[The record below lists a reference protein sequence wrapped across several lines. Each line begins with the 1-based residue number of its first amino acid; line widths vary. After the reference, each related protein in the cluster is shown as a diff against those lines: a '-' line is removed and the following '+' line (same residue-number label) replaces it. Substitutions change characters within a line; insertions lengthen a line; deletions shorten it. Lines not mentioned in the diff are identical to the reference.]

1 MKEVLRLNPIS
12 PLIDTVFGDKY
23 KLVAES
29 ESPVGIL
36 VRSFKMHEYEPAK
49 SVLCVGRAGAGVNNI
64 PCDKYAEQG
73 IVVFNTPGANAN
85 AVKELVLLSLLLCG
99 RKIIPG
105 IAWTQSL
112 KGKGDEVGPAV
123 EKGKKDFVGGEIFGK
138 QIGIYGLG
146 AIGRLVAN
154 ACAALGMKVV
164 AYNRTV
170 RDEIKNDLDPRVKLV
185 GSFEELLPG
194 SDYISL
200 HVALKDNTRGCI
212 NAETIAKLNDGASI
226 VNAARG
232 ELVNIEDVKAA
243 LASGKLNRY
252 VVDFPSDDALGVD
265 GIIPIP
271 HLGASTPEAEDNCA
285 VMAGKELVDF
295 VENGNIV
302 NSVNYPD
309 VSLERSGAQRV
320 VVLLNTTECP
330 CDAIKAAFAK
340 AGVAIVNSKCNH
352 GKTNSAAIFDI
363 DKKADASLVDA
374 LQAVAGVVKARI
386 ID

>member
-29 ESPVGIL
+29 EAPVGIM
-36 VRSFKMHEYEPAK
+36 VRSFKMHDYEPAK

-64 PCDKYAEQG
+64 PCDKYGQEG
-73 IVVFNTPGANAN
+73 IVVFNAPGANAN
-85 AVKELVLLSLLLCG
+85 AVKELVILSLLLCG

-138 QIGIYGLG
+138 RIGIYGLG
-146 AIGRLVAN
+146 AIGKLVAN
-154 ACAALGMKVV
+154 ACAALGMEVV

-170 RDEIKNDLDPRVKLV
+170 REELKKELDPRIKLA
-185 GSFEELLPG
+185 GSFEEMLEG
-194 SDYISL
+194 CDYVSL
-200 HVALKDNTRGCI
+200 HVALKDNTRECI
-212 NAETIAKLNDGASI
+212 NASTIAKLNDGASI

-232 ELVNIEDVKAA
+232 ELVNVADVKAA

-252 VVDFPSDDALGVD
+252 VVDFPSDDVLGVD

-309 VSLERSGAQRV
+309 VSMEKSGAQRI
-320 VVLLNTTECP
+320 VVLMNVAECP
-330 CDAIKAAFAK
+330 CDAIKAAIAK
-340 AGVAIVNSKCNH
+340 AGVNVVNSVCKN
-352 GKTNSAAIFDI
+352 GKATSAALLDI
-363 DKKADASLVDA
+363 DKKADESLVSA
-374 LQAVAGVVKARI
+374 LEAIDGVARARLI
-386 ID
+386 

>member
-29 ESPVGIL
+29 EAPVGIL
-36 VRSFKMHEYEPAK
+36 VRSFKMHDYEPAK

-64 PCDKYAEQG
+64 PCDKYGQKG
-73 IVVFNTPGANAN
+73 IVVFNAPGANAN
-85 AVKELVLLSLLLCG
+85 AVKELVILSLLLCG

-138 QIGIYGLG
+138 RIGIYGLG
-146 AIGRLVAN
+146 AIGKLVAN
-154 ACAALGMKVV
+154 ACAALGMEVV

-170 RDEIKNDLDPRVKLV
+170 REELKKELDPRIKLA
-185 GSFEELLPG
+185 GSFEEMLEG
-194 SDYISL
+194 CDYVSL
-200 HVALKDNTRGCI
+200 HVALKDNTRECI
-212 NAETIAKLNDGASI
+212 NASTIAKLNDGASI

-232 ELVNIEDVKAA
+232 ELVNVADVKAA

-252 VVDFPSDDALGVD
+252 VVDFPSDDVLGVD

-309 VSLERSGAQRV
+309 VSMEKSGAQRV
-320 VVLLNTTECP
+320 VVLMNVAEPP
-330 CDAIKAAFAK
+330 CDAVKAAIAK
-340 AGVAIVNSKCNH
+340 AGVNVVNSVCKN
-352 GKTNSAAIFDI
+352 GKATSAALIDI
-363 DKKADASLVDA
+363 DKKADESLVSA
-374 LQAVAGVVKARI
+374 LEAIDGVARARLI
-386 ID
+386 

>member
-12 PLIDTVFGDKY
+12 PLIDKVFGDKY

-29 ESPVGIL
+29 EAPVGIL
-36 VRSFKMHEYEPAK
+36 VRSFKMHDYEPAK

-64 PCDKYAEQG
+64 PCDKYAEKG

-99 RKIIPG
+99 RKILPG
-105 IAWTQSL
+105 IEWAQSL
-112 KGKGDEVGPAV
+112 KGQGADVGPAV
-123 EKGKKDFVGGEIFGK
+123 EKGKGKFVGGEIFGK
-138 QIGIYGLG
+138 KIGVYGLG

-154 ACAALGMKVV
+154 ACVALGMEVV

-170 RDEIKNDLDPRVKLV
+170 REEIKAELDPRVKLV
-185 GSFEELLPG
+185 GSFDELIEG
-194 SDYISL
+194 CDYISL

-232 ELVNIEDVKAA
+232 ELVNIDDVKAA

-252 VVDFPSDDALGVD
+252 VVDFPSDEALGVD

-285 VMAGKELVDF
+285 VMAGKELVEF
-295 VENGNIV
+295 VESGNIV

-309 VSLERSGAQRV
+309 VSLAKGGAQRL
-320 VVLLNTTECP
+320 VVLLNTVECP
-330 CDAIKAAFAK
+330 CDAIKAAIAK
-340 AGVAIVNSKCNH
+340 AGVSVVDSICKQ
-352 GKTNSAAIFDI
+352 GKATSAALFNL
-363 DKKADASLVDA
+363 DKAADESLVADLEA
-374 LQAVAGVVKARI
+374 IAGVAKARLI
-386 ID
+386 

>member
-12 PLIDTVFGDKY
+12 PLIDKVFGDKY
-23 KLVAES
+23 SLVAES
-29 ESPVGIL
+29 EAPVGIL

-64 PCDKYAEQG
+64 PCDKYAEKG

-99 RKIIPG
+99 RKILPG
-105 IAWTQSL
+105 IEWAQSL
-112 KGKGDEVGPAV
+112 KGQGADVGPAV
-123 EKGKKDFVGGEIFGK
+123 EKGKGKFVGGEIFGK
-138 QIGIYGLG
+138 KIGVYGLG

-154 ACAALGMKVV
+154 ACVALGMDVV

-170 RDEIKNDLDPRVKLV
+170 REEIKAELDPRVKLV
-185 GSFEELLPG
+185 GSFEELIEG
-194 SDYISL
+194 CDYISL

-252 VVDFPSDDALGVD
+252 VVDFPSDEALGVD

-285 VMAGKELVDF
+285 VMAGKELVEF
-295 VENGNIV
+295 VEKGNIV

-309 VSLERSGAQRV
+309 VSLADGGAQRL
-320 VVLLNTTECP
+320 VVLLNTVECP
-330 CDAIKAAFAK
+330 CDAIKAAIAK
-340 AGVAIVNSKCNH
+340 AGVSVVDSICKQ
-352 GKTNSAAIFDI
+352 GKATSAALFNL
-363 DKKADASLVDA
+363 DKAADESLVADLEA
-374 LQAVAGVVKARI
+374 IAGVAKARLI
-386 ID
+386 

>member
-29 ESPVGIL
+29 EAPVGIL
-36 VRSFKMHEYEPAK
+36 VRSFKMHDYEPAK

-64 PCDKYAEQG
+64 PCDKYGQEG
-73 IVVFNTPGANAN
+73 IVVFNAPGANAN
-85 AVKELVLLSLLLCG
+85 AVKELVILSLLLCG

-138 QIGIYGLG
+138 RIGIYGLG
-146 AIGRLVAN
+146 AIGKLVAN
-154 ACAALGMKVV
+154 ACAALGMEVV

-170 RDEIKNDLDPRVKLV
+170 REELKKELDPRIKLA
-185 GSFEELLPG
+185 GSFEEMLEG
-194 SDYISL
+194 CDYVSL
-200 HVALKDNTRGCI
+200 HVALKDNTRECI
-212 NAETIAKLNDGASI
+212 NASTIAKLNDGASI

-232 ELVNIEDVKAA
+232 ELVNVADVKAA

-252 VVDFPSDDALGVD
+252 VVDFPSDDILGVD

-309 VSLERSGAQRV
+309 VSMEKSGAQRI
-320 VVLLNTTECP
+320 VVLMNVAECP
-330 CDAIKAAFAK
+330 CDAIKAAIAK
-340 AGVAIVNSKCNH
+340 AGVNVVNSVCKN
-352 GKTNSAAIFDI
+352 GKATSAALLDI
-363 DKKADASLVDA
+363 DKKADESLVSA
-374 LQAVAGVVKARI
+374 LEAIDGVARARLI
-386 ID
+386 

>member
-29 ESPVGIL
+29 EAPVGIL
-36 VRSFKMHEYEPAK
+36 VRSFKMHDYEPAK

-64 PCDKYAEQG
+64 PCDKYGQEG
-73 IVVFNTPGANAN
+73 IVVFNAPGANAN
-85 AVKELVLLSLLLCG
+85 AVKELVILSLLLCG

-138 QIGIYGLG
+138 RIGIYGLG
-146 AIGRLVAN
+146 AIGKLVAN
-154 ACAALGMKVV
+154 ACAALGMEVV

-170 RDEIKNDLDPRVKLV
+170 REELKKELDPRIKLA
-185 GSFEELLPG
+185 GSFEEMLEG
-194 SDYISL
+194 CDYVSL
-200 HVALKDNTRGCI
+200 HVALKDNTRECI
-212 NAETIAKLNDGASI
+212 NASTIAKLNDGASI

-232 ELVNIEDVKAA
+232 ELVNVADVKAA

-252 VVDFPSDDALGVD
+252 VVDFPSDDVLGVD

-309 VSLERSGAQRV
+309 VSMEKSGAQRI
-320 VVLLNTTECP
+320 VVLMNVAECP
-330 CDAIKAAFAK
+330 CDAIKAAIAK
-340 AGVAIVNSKCNH
+340 AGVKVVNSSCKS
-352 GKTNSAAIFDI
+352 GKATSAALIDI
-363 DKKADASLVDA
+363 DKKADESLVSA
-374 LQAVAGVVKARI
+374 LEAIDGVVKARLI
-386 ID
+386 

>member
-29 ESPVGIL
+29 EAPVGIL
-36 VRSFKMHEYEPAK
+36 VRSFKMHDYEPAK

-64 PCDKYAEQG
+64 PCDKYGQEG
-73 IVVFNTPGANAN
+73 IVVFNAPGANAN
-85 AVKELVLLSLLLCG
+85 AVKELVILSLLLCG

-138 QIGIYGLG
+138 RIGIYGLG
-146 AIGRLVAN
+146 AIGKLVAN
-154 ACAALGMKVV
+154 ACAALGMEVV

-170 RDEIKNDLDPRVKLV
+170 REELKKELDPRIKLA
-185 GSFEELLPG
+185 GSFEEMLEG
-194 SDYISL
+194 CDYVSL
-200 HVALKDNTRGCI
+200 HVALKDNTRECI
-212 NAETIAKLNDGASI
+212 NASTIAKLNDGASI

-232 ELVNIEDVKAA
+232 ELVNVADVKAA

-252 VVDFPSDDALGVD
+252 VVDFPSDDVLGVD

-309 VSLERSGAQRV
+309 VSMEKSGAQRV
-320 VVLLNTTECP
+320 VVLMNVAEPP
-330 CDAIKAAFAK
+330 CDAVKAAIAK
-340 AGVAIVNSKCNH
+340 AGVNVVNSVCKN
-352 GKTNSAAIFDI
+352 GKATSAALLDI
-363 DKKADASLVDA
+363 DKKADESLVSA
-374 LQAVAGVVKARI
+374 LEAIDGVARARLI
-386 ID
+386 

>member
-12 PLIDTVFGDKY
+12 PLIDKVFGDKY
-23 KLVAES
+23 SLVAES
-29 ESPVGIL
+29 EAPVGIL
-36 VRSFKMHEYEPAK
+36 VRSFKMHDYEPAK

-64 PCDKYAEQG
+64 PCDKYAEKG

-99 RKIIPG
+99 RKILPG
-105 IAWTQSL
+105 IEWAQSL
-112 KGKGDEVGPAV
+112 KGQGADVGPAV
-123 EKGKKDFVGGEIFGK
+123 EKGKSKFVGGEIFGK
-138 QIGIYGLG
+138 KIGVYGLG

-154 ACAALGMKVV
+154 ACVALGMDVV

-170 RDEIKNDLDPRVKLV
+170 REEIKAELDPRVKLV
-185 GSFEELLPG
+185 GSFEELIEG
-194 SDYISL
+194 CDYISL

-252 VVDFPSDDALGVD
+252 VVDFPSDEALGVD

-285 VMAGKELVDF
+285 VMAGKELVEF
-295 VENGNIV
+295 VESGNIV

-309 VSLERSGAQRV
+309 VSLAKGGAQRL
-320 VVLLNTTECP
+320 VVLLNTVECP
-330 CDAIKAAFAK
+330 CDAIKAAIAK
-340 AGVAIVNSKCNH
+340 AGVSVVDSICKQ
-352 GKTNSAAIFDI
+352 GKATSAALFNL
-363 DKKADASLVDA
+363 DKAADESLVADLEA
-374 LQAVAGVVKARI
+374 IAGVAKARLI
-386 ID
+386 

>member
-29 ESPVGIL
+29 EAPVGIL
-36 VRSFKMHEYEPAK
+36 VRSFKMHDYEPAK

-64 PCDKYAEQG
+64 PCDKYGQEG
-73 IVVFNTPGANAN
+73 IVVFNAPGANAN
-85 AVKELVLLSLLLCG
+85 AVKELVILSLLLCG

-138 QIGIYGLG
+138 RIGIYGLG
-146 AIGRLVAN
+146 AIGKLVAN
-154 ACAALGMKVV
+154 ACAALGMEVV

-170 RDEIKNDLDPRVKLV
+170 REELKKELDPRIKLA
-185 GSFEELLPG
+185 GSFEEMLEG
-194 SDYISL
+194 CDYVSL
-200 HVALKDNTRGCI
+200 HVALKDNTRECI
-212 NAETIAKLNDGASI
+212 NASTIAKLNDGASI

-232 ELVNIEDVKAA
+232 ELVNVADVKAA

-252 VVDFPSDDALGVD
+252 VVDFPSDDVLGVD

-309 VSLERSGAQRV
+309 VSMEKSGAQRV
-320 VVLLNTTECP
+320 VVLMNVAEP
-330 CDAIKAAFAK
+330 KCDEVKAAIAK
-340 AGVAIVNSKCNH
+340 AGVNVVNSVCKN
-352 GKTNSAAIFDI
+352 GKATSAALLDI
-363 DKKADASLVDA
+363 DKKADESLVSA
-374 LQAVAGVVKARI
+374 LEAIDGVARARLI
-386 ID
+386 

>member
-29 ESPVGIL
+29 EAPVGIL
-36 VRSFKMHEYEPAK
+36 VRSFKMHDYEPAK

-64 PCDKYAEQG
+64 PCDKYGQEG
-73 IVVFNTPGANAN
+73 IVVFNAPGANAN
-85 AVKELVLLSLLLCG
+85 AVKELVILSLLLCG

-138 QIGIYGLG
+138 RIGIYGLG
-146 AIGRLVAN
+146 AIGKLVAN
-154 ACAALGMKVV
+154 ACAALGMEVV

-170 RDEIKNDLDPRVKLV
+170 REELKKELDPRIKLA
-185 GSFEELLPG
+185 GSFEEMLEG
-194 SDYISL
+194 CDYVSL
-200 HVALKDNTRGCI
+200 HVALKDNTRECI
-212 NAETIAKLNDGASI
+212 NASTIAKLNDGASI

-232 ELVNIEDVKAA
+232 ELVNVADVKAA

-252 VVDFPSDDALGVD
+252 VVDFPSDDVLGVD

-309 VSLERSGAQRV
+309 VSMEKSGAQRI
-320 VVLLNTTECP
+320 VVLMNVAECP
-330 CDAIKAAFAK
+330 CDAIKAAIAK
-340 AGVAIVNSKCNH
+340 AGVNVVNSVCKN
-352 GKTNSAAIFDI
+352 GKATSAALLDI
-363 DKKADASLVDA
+363 DKKADESLVSA
-374 LQAVAGVVKARI
+374 LEAIDGVVKARLI
-386 ID
+386 

>member
-12 PLIDTVFGDKY
+12 PLIDKVFGDKY
-23 KLVAES
+23 SLVAES
-29 ESPVGIL
+29 EAPVGIL
-36 VRSFKMHEYEPAK
+36 VRSFKMHDYEPAK

-64 PCDKYAEQG
+64 PCDKYAEKG

-99 RKIIPG
+99 RKILPG
-105 IAWTQSL
+105 IEWAQSL
-112 KGKGDEVGPAV
+112 KGQGADVGPAV
-123 EKGKKDFVGGEIFGK
+123 EKGKGKFVGGEIFGK
-138 QIGIYGLG
+138 KIGVYGLG

-154 ACAALGMKVV
+154 ACVALGMDVV

-170 RDEIKNDLDPRVKLV
+170 REEIKAELDPRVKLV
-185 GSFEELLPG
+185 GSFEELLEG
-194 SDYISL
+194 CDYISL

-252 VVDFPSDDALGVD
+252 VVDFPSDEALGCD

-285 VMAGKELVDF
+285 IMAGKELVEF
-295 VENGNIV
+295 VEKGNIV

-309 VSLERSGAQRV
+309 VSLADGGAQRL
-320 VVLLNTTECP
+320 VVLLNTIECP
-330 CDAIKAAFAK
+330 CDAIKAAIAK
-340 AGVAIVNSKCNH
+340 AGVSVVDSICKQ
-352 GKTNSAAIFDI
+352 GKATSAALFNL
-363 DKKADASLVDA
+363 DKAADESLVADLEA
-374 LQAVAGVVKARI
+374 IAGVAKARLI
-386 ID
+386 

>member
-29 ESPVGIL
+29 EAPVGIL
-36 VRSFKMHEYEPAK
+36 VRSFKMHDYEPAK

-64 PCDKYAEQG
+64 PCDKYGQEG
-73 IVVFNTPGANAN
+73 IVVFNAPGANAN
-85 AVKELVLLSLLLCG
+85 AVKELVILSLLLCG

-138 QIGIYGLG
+138 RIGIYGLG
-146 AIGRLVAN
+146 AIGKLVAN
-154 ACAALGMKVV
+154 ACAALGMEVV

-170 RDEIKNDLDPRVKLV
+170 REELKKELDPRIKLA
-185 GSFEELLPG
+185 GSFEEMLEG
-194 SDYISL
+194 CDYVSL
-200 HVALKDNTRGCI
+200 HVALKDNTRECI
-212 NAETIAKLNDGASI
+212 NASTIAKLNDGASI

-232 ELVNIEDVKAA
+232 ELVNVADVKAA

-252 VVDFPSDDALGVD
+252 VVDFPSDDVLGVD

-309 VSLERSGAQRV
+309 VSMEKSGAQRV
-320 VVLLNTTECP
+320 VVLMNVAGPP
-330 CDAIKAAFAK
+330 CDAVKAAIAK
-340 AGVAIVNSKCNH
+340 AGVNVVNSVCKN
-352 GKTNSAAIFDI
+352 GKATSAALLDI
-363 DKKADASLVDA
+363 DKKADESLVSA
-374 LQAVAGVVKARI
+374 LEAIDGVVKARLI
-386 ID
+386 

>member
-29 ESPVGIL
+29 EAPVGIL
-36 VRSFKMHEYEPAK
+36 VRSFKMHDYEPAK

-64 PCDKYAEQG
+64 PCDKYGQEG
-73 IVVFNTPGANAN
+73 IVVFNAPGANAN
-85 AVKELVLLSLLLCG
+85 AVKELVILSLLLCG

-123 EKGKKDFVGGEIFGK
+123 EKGKKDFVGGEIYGK
-138 QIGIYGLG
+138 KIGIYGLG
-146 AIGRLVAN
+146 AIGKLVAN
-154 ACAALGMKVV
+154 ACAALGMNVV

-170 RDEIKNDLDPRVKLV
+170 REELKKELDPRIKLA
-185 GSFEELLPG
+185 GSFEEMLEG
-194 SDYISL
+194 CDYVSL
-200 HVALKDNTRGCI
+200 HVALKDNTRECI
-212 NAETIAKLNDGASI
+212 NASTIAKLNDGASI

-232 ELVNIEDVKAA
+232 ELVNVADVKAA

-252 VVDFPSDDALGVD
+252 VVDFPSDDVLGVD

-309 VSLERSGAQRV
+309 VSMEKSGAQRV
-320 VVLLNTTECP
+320 VVLMNVAEPP
-330 CDAIKAAFAK
+330 CDAVKAAIAK
-340 AGVAIVNSKCNH
+340 AGVNVVNSVCKN
-352 GKTNSAAIFDI
+352 GKATSAALLDI
-363 DKKADASLVDA
+363 DKKADESLVSA
-374 LQAVAGVVKARI
+374 LEAIDGVVKARLI
-386 ID
+386 

>member
-29 ESPVGIL
+29 EAPVGIL
-36 VRSFKMHEYEPAK
+36 VRSFKMHDYEPAK

-64 PCDKYAEQG
+64 PCDKYGQEG
-73 IVVFNTPGANAN
+73 IVVFNAPGANAN
-85 AVKELVLLSLLLCG
+85 AVKELVILSLLLCG

-138 QIGIYGLG
+138 RIGIYGLG
-146 AIGRLVAN
+146 AIGKLVAN
-154 ACAALGMKVV
+154 ACAALGMEVV

-170 RDEIKNDLDPRVKLV
+170 REELKKELDPRIKLA
-185 GSFEELLPG
+185 GSFEEMLEG
-194 SDYISL
+194 CDYVSL
-200 HVALKDNTRGCI
+200 HVALKDNTRECI
-212 NAETIAKLNDGASI
+212 NASTIAKLNDGASI

-232 ELVNIEDVKAA
+232 ELVNVADVKAA

-252 VVDFPSDDALGVD
+252 VVDFPRDDVLGVD

-309 VSLERSGAQRV
+309 VSMEKSGAQRV
-320 VVLLNTTECP
+320 VVLMNVAEPP
-330 CDAIKAAFAK
+330 CDAVKAAIAK
-340 AGVAIVNSKCNH
+340 AGVNVVNSVCKN
-352 GKTNSAAIFDI
+352 GKATSAALLDI
-363 DKKADASLVDA
+363 DKKADESLVSA
-374 LQAVAGVVKARI
+374 LEAIDGVARARLI
-386 ID
+386 

>member
-12 PLIDTVFGDKY
+12 PLVDTVFGDKY

-29 ESPVGIL
+29 EAPVGIM
-36 VRSFKMHEYEPAK
+36 VRSFKMHDYEPAK

-64 PCDKYAEQG
+64 PCDKYGQEG
-73 IVVFNTPGANAN
+73 IVVFNAPGANAN
-85 AVKELVLLSLLLCG
+85 AVKELVILSLLLCG

-123 EKGKKDFVGGEIFGK
+123 EKGKKDFVGGEIYGK
-138 QIGIYGLG
+138 KIGIYGLG
-146 AIGRLVAN
+146 AIGKLVAN
-154 ACAALGMKVV
+154 ACAALGMNVV

-170 RDEIKNDLDPRVKLV
+170 REELKKELDPRIKLA
-185 GSFEELLPG
+185 GSFEEMLEG
-194 SDYISL
+194 CDYVSL
-200 HVALKDNTRGCI
+200 HVALKDNTRECI
-212 NAETIAKLNDGASI
+212 NASTIAKLNDGASI

-232 ELVNIEDVKAA
+232 ELVNVADVKAA

-252 VVDFPSDDALGVD
+252 VVDFPSDDVLGVD

-309 VSLERSGAQRV
+309 VSMEKSGAQRI
-320 VVLLNTTECP
+320 VVLMNVAECP
-330 CDAIKAAFAK
+330 CDAIKAAIAK
-340 AGVAIVNSKCNH
+340 AGVNVVNSVCKN
-352 GKTNSAAIFDI
+352 GKATSAALLDI
-363 DKKADASLVDA
+363 DKKADESLVSA
-374 LQAVAGVVKARI
+374 LEAIDGVARARLI
-386 ID
+386 

>member
-12 PLIDTVFGDKY
+12 PLVDTVFGDKY

-29 ESPVGIL
+29 EAPVGIM
-36 VRSFKMHEYEPAK
+36 VRSFKMHDYEPAK

-64 PCDKYAEQG
+64 PCDKYGQEG
-73 IVVFNTPGANAN
+73 IVVFNAPGANAN
-85 AVKELVLLSLLLCG
+85 AVKELVILSLLLCG

-138 QIGIYGLG
+138 RIGIYGLG
-146 AIGRLVAN
+146 AIGKLVAN
-154 ACAALGMKVV
+154 ACAALGMEVV

-170 RDEIKNDLDPRVKLV
+170 REELKKELDPRIKLA
-185 GSFEELLPG
+185 GSFEEMLEG
-194 SDYISL
+194 CDYVSL
-200 HVALKDNTRGCI
+200 HVALKDNTRECI
-212 NAETIAKLNDGASI
+212 NASTIAKLNDGASI

-232 ELVNIEDVKAA
+232 ELVNVADVKAA

-252 VVDFPSDDALGVD
+252 VVDFPSDDVLGVD

-309 VSLERSGAQRV
+309 VSMEKSGAQRI
-320 VVLLNTTECP
+320 VVLMNVAECP
-330 CDAIKAAFAK
+330 CDAIKAAVAK
-340 AGVAIVNSKCNH
+340 AGVNVVNSVCKN
-352 GKTNSAAIFDI
+352 GKATSAALLDI
-363 DKKADASLVDA
+363 DKKADESLVSA
-374 LQAVAGVVKARI
+374 LEAIDGVARARLI
-386 ID
+386 

>member
-29 ESPVGIL
+29 EAPVGIM
-36 VRSFKMHEYEPAK
+36 VRSFKMHDYEPAK

-64 PCDKYAEQG
+64 PCDKYADEG
-73 IVVFNTPGANAN
+73 IVVFNAPGANAN
-85 AVKELVLLSLLLCG
+85 AVKELVILSLLLCG

-123 EKGKKDFVGGEIFGK
+123 EKGKKEFVGGEIYGK
-138 QIGIYGLG
+138 KIGIYGLG
-146 AIGRLVAN
+146 AIGKLVAN
-154 ACAALGMKVV
+154 ACAALGMNVV

-170 RDEIKNDLDPRVKLV
+170 REELKKELDPRIKLA
-185 GSFEELLPG
+185 GSFEEMLEG
-194 SDYISL
+194 CDYVSL
-200 HVALKDNTRGCI
+200 HVALKDNTRECI
-212 NAETIAKLNDGASI
+212 NASTIAKLNDGASI

-232 ELVNIEDVKAA
+232 ELVNVADVKAA

-252 VVDFPSDDALGVD
+252 VVDFPSDDVLGVD

-309 VSLERSGAQRV
+309 VSMEKSGAQRV
-320 VVLLNTTECP
+320 VVLMNVAEPP
-330 CDAIKAAFAK
+330 CDAVKAAIAK
-340 AGVAIVNSKCNH
+340 AGVNVVNSVCKN
-352 GKTNSAAIFDI
+352 GKATSAALIDI
-363 DKKADASLVDA
+363 DKKVDESLVSA
-374 LQAVAGVVKARI
+374 LEAIDGVARARLI
-386 ID
+386 

>member
-12 PLIDTVFGDKY
+12 PLIDKVFGDKY

-29 ESPVGIL
+29 EAPVGIL

-64 PCDKYAEQG
+64 PCDKYGQQG

-105 IAWTQSL
+105 IEWAQSL
-112 KGKGDEVGPAV
+112 KGKGADVGPAV
-123 EKGKKDFVGGEIFGK
+123 EKGKGQFVGGEIFGK
-138 QIGIYGLG
+138 KIGVYGLG

-154 ACAALGMKVV
+154 ACVALGMDVV

-170 RDEIKNDLDPRVKLV
+170 REEIKAELDPRVKLV
-185 GSFEELLPG
+185 GSFEELIEG
-194 SDYISL
+194 CDYISL

-232 ELVNIEDVKAA
+232 ELVNIDDVKAA

-252 VVDFPSDDALGVD
+252 VVDFPSDEALGCD

-285 VMAGKELVDF
+285 IMAGKELVEF
-295 VENGNIV
+295 VEKGNIV

-309 VSLERSGAQRV
+309 VSLADGGAQRL

-330 CDAIKAAFAK
+330 CDAVKGAIAAAGVEVVDSICKQGKATSAALFNLDKAADESLVAALEAIDGVAK
-340 AGVAIVNSKCNH
+340 ARLI
-352 GKTNSAAIFDI
+352 
-363 DKKADASLVDA
+363 
-374 LQAVAGVVKARI
+374 
-386 ID
+386 

>member
-29 ESPVGIL
+29 EAPVGIL
-36 VRSFKMHEYEPAK
+36 VRSFKMHDYEPAK

-64 PCDKYAEQG
+64 PCDKYGQEG
-73 IVVFNTPGANAN
+73 IVVFNAPGANAN
-85 AVKELVLLSLLLCG
+85 AVKELVILSLLLCG

-138 QIGIYGLG
+138 RIGIYGLG
-146 AIGRLVAN
+146 AIGKLVAN
-154 ACAALGMKVV
+154 ACAALGMEVV

-170 RDEIKNDLDPRVKLV
+170 REELKKELDPRIKLA
-185 GSFEELLPG
+185 GSFEEMLEG
-194 SDYISL
+194 CDYVSL
-200 HVALKDNTRGCI
+200 HVALKDNTRECI
-212 NAETIAKLNDGASI
+212 NASTIAKLNDGASI

-232 ELVNIEDVKAA
+232 ELVNVADVKVA

-252 VVDFPSDDALGVD
+252 VVDFPSDDVLGVD

-309 VSLERSGAQRV
+309 VSMEKSGAQRV
-320 VVLLNTTECP
+320 VVLMNVAEPP
-330 CDAIKAAFAK
+330 CDAVKAAIAK
-340 AGVAIVNSKCNH
+340 AGVNVVNSVCKN
-352 GKTNSAAIFDI
+352 GKATSAALLDI
-363 DKKADASLVDA
+363 DKKADESLVSA
-374 LQAVAGVVKARI
+374 LEAIDGVARARLI
-386 ID
+386 

>member
-29 ESPVGIL
+29 EAPVGIL
-36 VRSFKMHEYEPAK
+36 VRSFKMHDYEPAK

-64 PCDKYAEQG
+64 PCDKYGQEG
-73 IVVFNTPGANAN
+73 IVVFNAPGANAN
-85 AVKELVLLSLLLCG
+85 AVKELVILSLLLCG

-138 QIGIYGLG
+138 RIGIYGLG
-146 AIGRLVAN
+146 AIGKLVAN
-154 ACAALGMKVV
+154 ACAALGMEVV

-170 RDEIKNDLDPRVKLV
+170 REELKKELDPRIKLA
-185 GSFEELLPG
+185 GSFEEMLEG
-194 SDYISL
+194 CDYVSL
-200 HVALKDNTRGCI
+200 HVALKDNTRECI
-212 NAETIAKLNDGASI
+212 NASTIAKLNDGASI

-232 ELVNIEDVKAA
+232 ELVNVADVKAA

-252 VVDFPSDDALGVD
+252 VVDFPSDDVLGVD

-309 VSLERSGAQRV
+309 VSMEKSGAQRV
-320 VVLLNTTECP
+320 VVLMNVAEPP
-330 CDAIKAAFAK
+330 CDAVKAAIAK
-340 AGVAIVNSKCNH
+340 AGVNVVNSVCKN
-352 GKTNSAAIFDI
+352 GKATSAALLDI
-363 DKKADASLVDA
+363 DTKADESLVSA
-374 LQAVAGVVKARI
+374 LEAIHGAVKARLI
-386 ID
+386 

>member
-12 PLIDTVFGDKY
+12 PLVDSVFGDKF

-29 ESPVGIL
+29 DAPVGIM
-36 VRSFKMHEYEPAK
+36 VRSFKMHDYEPAK

-64 PCDKYAEQG
+64 PCDKYGEQG
-73 IVVFNTPGANAN
+73 IVVFNAPGANAN
-85 AVKELVLLSLLLCG
+85 AVKELVLLSLLLSG
-99 RKIIPG
+99 RKIIEG
-105 IAWTQSL
+105 IQWTQSL

-138 QIGIYGLG
+138 KIGIYGLG

-154 ACAALGMKVV
+154 ACAALGMNVV

-170 RDEIKNDLDPRVKLV
+170 REEIAKELDPRVKIV
-185 GSFEELLPG
+185 NSFEEMVEG
-194 SDYISL
+194 CDFISL

-212 NAETIAKLNDGASI
+212 NADVIAKLNDGASI
-226 VNAARG
+226 INAARG
-232 ELVNIEDVKAA
+232 ELVNVEDVKAA

-252 VVDFPSDDALGVD
+252 VVDFPSDDVLGVD

-302 NSVNYPD
+302 NSVNYPS

-320 VVLLNTTECP
+320 VVLFNKVDCA
-330 CDAIKAAFAK
+330 CDAIKAAIEN
-340 AGVAIVNSKCNH
+340 AGVKVVNSVCAK
-352 GKTNSAAIFDI
+352 GKATAAALLDI
-363 DKKADASLVDA
+363 DKAADESLVAA
-374 LQAVAGVVKARI
+374 LEAIDGVAKARLC
-386 ID
+386 

>member
-12 PLIDTVFGDKY
+12 PLIDSVFGDKY

-36 VRSFKMHEYEPAK
+36 VRSFKMHEYQPAK

-105 IAWTQSL
+105 IAWAQSL
-112 KGKGDEVGPAV
+112 KDQEGVDVGPAV
-123 EKGKKDFVGGEIFGK
+123 EKGKGQFVGGEILGK
-138 QIGIYGLG
+138 KIGIYGLG

-154 ACAALGMKVV
+154 ACVALGMNVV

-170 RDEIKNDLDPRVKLV
+170 RDEIKKELDPKVKLV
-185 GSFEELLPG
+185 NSFEELIEG
-194 SDYISL
+194 CDYLSL
-200 HVALKDNTRGCI
+200 HVALKDNTRECV
-212 NAETIAKLNDGASI
+212 NAATIAKMNDGASI

-232 ELVNIEDVKAA
+232 ELVNVADVKAA

-252 VVDFPSDDALGVD
+252 VVDFPSADTLGVD

-309 VSLERSGAQRV
+309 VSLAKSGAQRV
-320 VVLLNTTECP
+320 VVLLNVAECP
-330 CDAIKAAFAK
+330 CDAVKAAFAK
-340 AGVAIVNSKCNH
+340 AGVKIVNSVCKN
-352 GKTNSAAIFDI
+352 GKATSAAIFDI
-363 DKKADASLVDA
+363 DKKADDKLVKE
-374 LQAVAGVVKARI
+374 LEAVGGVVKARLI
-386 ID
+386 

>member
-29 ESPVGIL
+29 EAPVGIL
-36 VRSFKMHEYEPAK
+36 VRSFKMHDYEPAK

-64 PCDKYAEQG
+64 PCDKYGQEG
-73 IVVFNTPGANAN
+73 IVVFNAPGANAN
-85 AVKELVLLSLLLCG
+85 AVKELVILSLLLCG

-138 QIGIYGLG
+138 RIGIYGLG
-146 AIGRLVAN
+146 AIGKLVAN
-154 ACAALGMKVV
+154 ACAALGMEVV

-170 RDEIKNDLDPRVKLV
+170 REELKKELDPRIKLA
-185 GSFEELLPG
+185 GSFEEMLEG
-194 SDYISL
+194 CDYVSL
-200 HVALKDNTRGCI
+200 HVALKDNTRECI
-212 NAETIAKLNDGASI
+212 NASTIAKLNDGASI

-232 ELVNIEDVKAA
+232 ELVNVADVKAA

-252 VVDFPSDDALGVD
+252 VVDFPSDDVLGVD

-309 VSLERSGAQRV
+309 VSMEKSGAQRV
-320 VVLLNTTECP
+320 VVLMNVAEPP
-330 CDAIKAAFAK
+330 CDAVKAAIAK
-340 AGVAIVNSKCNH
+340 AGVNVVNSVCKN
-352 GKTNSAAIFDI
+352 GKATSAALLDI
-363 DKKADASLVDA
+363 DKKADESLVSA
-374 LQAVAGVVKARI
+374 LEAIDGVVKARLI
-386 ID
+386 

>member
-12 PLIDTVFGDKY
+12 PLVDTVFGDKY

-29 ESPVGIL
+29 EAPVGIL
-36 VRSFKMHEYEPAK
+36 VRSFKMHDYEPAK

-64 PCDKYAEQG
+64 PCDKYGQEG
-73 IVVFNTPGANAN
+73 IVVFNAPGANAN
-85 AVKELVLLSLLLCG
+85 AVKELVILSLLLCG

-138 QIGIYGLG
+138 RIGIYGLG
-146 AIGRLVAN
+146 AIGKLVAN
-154 ACAALGMKVV
+154 ACAALGMEVV

-170 RDEIKNDLDPRVKLV
+170 REELKKELDPRIKLA
-185 GSFEELLPG
+185 GSFEEMLEG
-194 SDYISL
+194 CDYVSL
-200 HVALKDNTRGCI
+200 HVALKDNTRECI
-212 NAETIAKLNDGASI
+212 NASTIAKLNDGASI

-232 ELVNIEDVKAA
+232 ELVNVADVKAA

-252 VVDFPSDDALGVD
+252 VVDFPSDDVLGVD

-309 VSLERSGAQRV
+309 VSMEKSGAQRI
-320 VVLLNTTECP
+320 VVLMNVAECP
-330 CDAIKAAFAK
+330 CDAIKAAIAK
-340 AGVAIVNSKCNH
+340 AGVNVVNSVCKN
-352 GKTNSAAIFDI
+352 GKATSAALIDI
-363 DKKADASLVDA
+363 DKKADESLVSA
-374 LQAVAGVVKARI
+374 LEAIDGVARARLI
-386 ID
+386 

>member
-12 PLIDTVFGDKY
+12 PLIDKVFGDKY
-23 KLVAES
+23 SLVAES
-29 ESPVGIL
+29 EAPVGIL

-64 PCDKYAEQG
+64 PCDKYAEKG

-99 RKIIPG
+99 RKILPG
-105 IAWTQSL
+105 IEWAQSL
-112 KGKGDEVGPAV
+112 KGQGADVGPAV
-123 EKGKKDFVGGEIFGK
+123 EKGKSKFVGGEIFGK
-138 QIGIYGLG
+138 KIGVYGLG

-154 ACAALGMKVV
+154 ACVALGMDVV

-170 RDEIKNDLDPRVKLV
+170 REEIKAELDPRVKLV
-185 GSFEELLPG
+185 GSFEELIEG
-194 SDYISL
+194 CDYISL

-252 VVDFPSDDALGVD
+252 VVDFPSDEALGVD

-285 VMAGKELVDF
+285 VMAGKELVEF

-309 VSLERSGAQRV
+309 VSLAKGGAQRL
-320 VVLLNTTECP
+320 VVLLNTVECP
-330 CDAIKAAFAK
+330 CDAIKAAIAK
-340 AGVAIVNSKCNH
+340 AGVSVVDSICKQ
-352 GKTNSAAIFDI
+352 GKATSAALFNL
-363 DKKADASLVDA
+363 DKAADESLVADLEA
-374 LQAVAGVVKARI
+374 IAGVAKARLI
-386 ID
+386 

>member
-29 ESPVGIL
+29 EAPVGIL
-36 VRSFKMHEYEPAK
+36 VRSFKMHDYEPAK

-64 PCDKYAEQG
+64 PCDKYGQEG
-73 IVVFNTPGANAN
+73 IVVFNAPGANAN
-85 AVKELVLLSLLLCG
+85 AVKELVILSLLLCG

-138 QIGIYGLG
+138 RIGIYGLG
-146 AIGRLVAN
+146 AIGKLVAN
-154 ACAALGMKVV
+154 ACAALGMEVV

-170 RDEIKNDLDPRVKLV
+170 REELKKELDPRIKLV
-185 GSFEELLPG
+185 GSFEEMLEG
-194 SDYISL
+194 CDYVSL
-200 HVALKDNTRGCI
+200 HVALKDNTRECI
-212 NAETIAKLNDGASI
+212 NASTIAKLNDGASI

-232 ELVNIEDVKAA
+232 ELVNVADVKAA

-252 VVDFPSDDALGVD
+252 VVDFPSDDVLGVD

-309 VSLERSGAQRV
+309 VSMEKSGAQRI
-320 VVLLNTTECP
+320 VVLMNVAECP
-330 CDAIKAAFAK
+330 CDAIKAAIAK
-340 AGVAIVNSKCNH
+340 AGVNVVNSVCKN
-352 GKTNSAAIFDI
+352 GKATSAALLDI
-363 DKKADASLVDA
+363 DKKADESLVSA
-374 LQAVAGVVKARI
+374 LEAIDGVARARLI
-386 ID
+386 

>member
-29 ESPVGIL
+29 EAPVGIL
-36 VRSFKMHEYEPAK
+36 VRSFKMHDYEPAK

-64 PCDKYAEQG
+64 PCDKYGQEG
-73 IVVFNTPGANAN
+73 IVVFNAPGANAN
-85 AVKELVLLSLLLCG
+85 AVKELVILSLLLCG

-138 QIGIYGLG
+138 RIGIYGLG
-146 AIGRLVAN
+146 AIGKLVAN
-154 ACAALGMKVV
+154 ACAALGMEVV

-170 RDEIKNDLDPRVKLV
+170 REELKKELDPRIKLA
-185 GSFEELLPG
+185 GSFEEMLEG
-194 SDYISL
+194 CDYVSL
-200 HVALKDNTRGCI
+200 HVALKDNTRECI
-212 NAETIAKLNDGASI
+212 NASTIAKLNDGASI

-232 ELVNIEDVKAA
+232 ELVNVADVKAA

-252 VVDFPSDDALGVD
+252 VVDFPSDDVLGVD

-309 VSLERSGAQRV
+309 VSMEKSGAQRI
-320 VVLLNTTECP
+320 VVLMNVAECP
-330 CDAIKAAFAK
+330 CDAIKAAIAK
-340 AGVAIVNSKCNH
+340 AGVNVVNSVCKN
-352 GKTNSAAIFDI
+352 GKATSAALLDI
-363 DKKADASLVDA
+363 DKKADESLVSA
-374 LQAVAGVVKARI
+374 LEAIDGVARARLI
-386 ID
+386 

>member
-1 MKEVLRLNPIS
+1 MKEVLRFNPIS

-29 ESPVGIL
+29 EAPVGIL
-36 VRSFKMHEYEPAK
+36 VRSFKMHDYEPAK

-64 PCDKYAEQG
+64 PCDKYGQEG
-73 IVVFNTPGANAN
+73 IVVFNAPGANAN
-85 AVKELVLLSLLLCG
+85 AVKELVILSLLLCG

-138 QIGIYGLG
+138 RIGIYGLG
-146 AIGRLVAN
+146 AIGKLVAN
-154 ACAALGMKVV
+154 ACAALGMEVV

-170 RDEIKNDLDPRVKLV
+170 REELKKELDPRIKLA
-185 GSFEELLPG
+185 GSFEEMLEG
-194 SDYISL
+194 CDYVSL
-200 HVALKDNTRGCI
+200 HVALKDNTRECI
-212 NAETIAKLNDGASI
+212 NASTIAKLNDGASI

-232 ELVNIEDVKAA
+232 ELVNVADVKAA

-252 VVDFPSDDALGVD
+252 VVDFPSDDVLGVD

-309 VSLERSGAQRV
+309 VSMEKSGAQRI
-320 VVLLNTTECP
+320 VVLMNVAECP
-330 CDAIKAAFAK
+330 CDAIKAAIAK
-340 AGVAIVNSKCNH
+340 AGVNVVNSVCKN
-352 GKTNSAAIFDI
+352 GKATSAALLDI
-363 DKKADASLVDA
+363 DKKADESLVSA
-374 LQAVAGVVKARI
+374 LEAIDGVARARLI
-386 ID
+386 

>member
-29 ESPVGIL
+29 EAPVGIL
-36 VRSFKMHEYEPAK
+36 VRSFKMHDYEPAK

-64 PCDKYAEQG
+64 PCDKYGQEG
-73 IVVFNTPGANAN
+73 IVVFNAPGANAN
-85 AVKELVLLSLLLCG
+85 AVKELVILSLLLCG

-138 QIGIYGLG
+138 RIGIYGLG
-146 AIGRLVAN
+146 AIGKLVAN
-154 ACAALGMKVV
+154 ACAALGMEVV

-170 RDEIKNDLDPRVKLV
+170 REELKKELDPRIKLA
-185 GSFEELLPG
+185 GSFEEMLEG
-194 SDYISL
+194 CDYVSL
-200 HVALKDNTRGCI
+200 HVALKDNTRECI
-212 NAETIAKLNDGASI
+212 NASTIAKLNDGASI

-232 ELVNIEDVKAA
+232 ELVNVADVKAA

-252 VVDFPSDDALGVD
+252 VVDFPSDDVLGVD

-309 VSLERSGAQRV
+309 VSMEKSGAQRV
-320 VVLLNTTECP
+320 VVLMNVAECP
-330 CDAIKAAFAK
+330 CDAIKAAIAK
-340 AGVAIVNSKCNH
+340 AGVNVVNSVCKN
-352 GKTNSAAIFDI
+352 GKATSAALIDI
-363 DKKADASLVDA
+363 DKKADESLVSA
-374 LQAVAGVVKARI
+374 LEAIDGVVKARLI
-386 ID
+386 

>member
-12 PLIDTVFGDKY
+12 PLIDKVFGDKY

-29 ESPVGIL
+29 EAPVGIL
-36 VRSFKMHEYEPAK
+36 VRSFKMHDYEPAK

-64 PCDKYAEQG
+64 PCDKYAEKG

-99 RKIIPG
+99 RKILPG
-105 IAWTQSL
+105 IEWAQSL
-112 KGKGDEVGPAV
+112 KGQGADVGPAV
-123 EKGKKDFVGGEIFGK
+123 EKGKSKFVGGEIFGK
-138 QIGIYGLG
+138 KIGVYGLG

-154 ACAALGMKVV
+154 ACVALGMEVV
-164 AYNRTV
+164 ASNRTV
-170 RDEIKNDLDPRVKLV
+170 REEIKAELDPRVKLV
-185 GSFEELLPG
+185 GSFDELIEG
-194 SDYISL
+194 CDYISL

-252 VVDFPSDDALGVD
+252 VVDFPSDEALGVD

-285 VMAGKELVDF
+285 VMAGKELVEF
-295 VENGNIV
+295 VESGNIV

-309 VSLERSGAQRV
+309 VSLAKGGAQRL
-320 VVLLNTTECP
+320 VVLLNTVECP
-330 CDAIKAAFAK
+330 CDAIKAAIAK
-340 AGVAIVNSKCNH
+340 AGVSVVDSICKQ
-352 GKTNSAAIFDI
+352 GKATSAALFNL
-363 DKKADASLVDA
+363 DKAADESLVADLEA
-374 LQAVAGVVKARI
+374 IAGVAKARLI
-386 ID
+386 

>member
-12 PLIDTVFGDKY
+12 PLVDTVLGDKY

-29 ESPVGIL
+29 EAPVGIM
-36 VRSFKMHEYEPAK
+36 VRSFKMHDYEPAK

-64 PCDKYAEQG
+64 PCDKYGQEG
-73 IVVFNTPGANAN
+73 IVVFNAPGANAN
-85 AVKELVLLSLLLCG
+85 AVKELVILSLLLCG

-138 QIGIYGLG
+138 RIGIYGLG
-146 AIGRLVAN
+146 AIGKLVAN
-154 ACAALGMKVV
+154 ACAALGMEVV

-170 RDEIKNDLDPRVKLV
+170 REELKKELDPRIKLA
-185 GSFEELLPG
+185 GSFEEMLEG
-194 SDYISL
+194 CDYVSL
-200 HVALKDNTRGCI
+200 HVALKDNTRECI
-212 NAETIAKLNDGASI
+212 NASTIAKLNDGASI

-232 ELVNIEDVKAA
+232 ELVNVADVKAA

-252 VVDFPSDDALGVD
+252 VVDFPSDDVLGVD

-309 VSLERSGAQRV
+309 VSMEKSGAQRI
-320 VVLLNTTECP
+320 VVLMNVAECP
-330 CDAIKAAFAK
+330 CDAIKAAIAK
-340 AGVAIVNSKCNH
+340 PGVNVVNSVCKN
-352 GKTNSAAIFDI
+352 GKATSAALLDI
-363 DKKADASLVDA
+363 DKKADESLVSA
-374 LQAVAGVVKARI
+374 LEAIDGVARARLI
-386 ID
+386 

>member
-29 ESPVGIL
+29 EAPVGIL
-36 VRSFKMHEYEPAK
+36 VRSFKMHDYEPAK

-64 PCDKYAEQG
+64 PCDKYGQEG
-73 IVVFNTPGANAN
+73 IVVFNAPGANAN
-85 AVKELVLLSLLLCG
+85 AVKELVILSLLLCG

-112 KGKGDEVGPAV
+112 KGKGDEVGPTV

-138 QIGIYGLG
+138 RIGIYGLG
-146 AIGRLVAN
+146 AIGKLVAN
-154 ACAALGMKVV
+154 ACAALGMEVV

-170 RDEIKNDLDPRVKLV
+170 REELKKELDPRIKLA
-185 GSFEELLPG
+185 GSFEEMLEG
-194 SDYISL
+194 CDYVSL
-200 HVALKDNTRGCI
+200 HVALKDNTRECI
-212 NAETIAKLNDGASI
+212 NASTIAKLNDGASI

-232 ELVNIEDVKAA
+232 ELVNVADVKAA

-252 VVDFPSDDALGVD
+252 VVDFPSDDVLGVD

-309 VSLERSGAQRV
+309 VSMEKSGAQRI
-320 VVLLNTTECP
+320 VVLMNVAECP
-330 CDAIKAAFAK
+330 CDAIKAAIAK
-340 AGVAIVNSKCNH
+340 AGVNVVNSVCKN
-352 GKTNSAAIFDI
+352 GKATSAALLDI
-363 DKKADASLVDA
+363 DKKADESLVSA
-374 LQAVAGVVKARI
+374 LEAIDGVARARLI
-386 ID
+386 

>member
-29 ESPVGIL
+29 EAPVGIL
-36 VRSFKMHEYEPAK
+36 VRSFKMHDYEPAK

-64 PCDKYAEQG
+64 PCDKYGQEG
-73 IVVFNTPGANAN
+73 IVVFNAPGANAN
-85 AVKELVLLSLLLCG
+85 AVKELVILSLLLCG

-138 QIGIYGLG
+138 RIGIYGLG
-146 AIGRLVAN
+146 AIGKLVAN
-154 ACAALGMKVV
+154 ACAALGMEVV

-170 RDEIKNDLDPRVKLV
+170 REELKKELDPRIKLA
-185 GSFEELLPG
+185 GSFEEMLEG
-194 SDYISL
+194 CDYVSL
-200 HVALKDNTRGCI
+200 HVALKDNTRECI
-212 NAETIAKLNDGASI
+212 NASTIAKLNDGASI

-232 ELVNIEDVKAA
+232 ELVNVADVKAA

-252 VVDFPSDDALGVD
+252 VVDFPSDNVLGVD

-309 VSLERSGAQRV
+309 VSMEKSGAQRV
-320 VVLLNTTECP
+320 VVLMNVAEPP
-330 CDAIKAAFAK
+330 CDAVKAAIAK
-340 AGVAIVNSKCNH
+340 AGVNVVNSVCKN
-352 GKTNSAAIFDI
+352 GKATSAALLDI
-363 DKKADASLVDA
+363 DKKADESLVSA
-374 LQAVAGVVKARI
+374 LEAIDGVARARLI
-386 ID
+386 

>member
-12 PLIDTVFGDKY
+12 PLVDTVFGDKY

-29 ESPVGIL
+29 EAPVGIM
-36 VRSFKMHEYEPAK
+36 VRSFKMHDYEPAK

-64 PCDKYAEQG
+64 PCDKYGQEG
-73 IVVFNTPGANAN
+73 IVVFNAPGANAN
-85 AVKELVLLSLLLCG
+85 AVKELVILSLLLCG

-138 QIGIYGLG
+138 RIGIYGLG
-146 AIGRLVAN
+146 AIGKLVAN
-154 ACAALGMKVV
+154 ACAALGMEVV

-170 RDEIKNDLDPRVKLV
+170 REELKKELDPRIKLA
-185 GSFEELLPG
+185 GSFEEMLEG
-194 SDYISL
+194 CDYVSL
-200 HVALKDNTRGCI
+200 HVALKDNTRECI
-212 NAETIAKLNDGASI
+212 NASTIAKLNDGASI

-232 ELVNIEDVKAA
+232 ELVNVADVKAA

-252 VVDFPSDDALGVD
+252 VVDFPSDDVLGVD

-309 VSLERSGAQRV
+309 VSMEKSGAQRI
-320 VVLLNTTECP
+320 VVLMNVAECP
-330 CDAIKAAFAK
+330 CDAIKAAIAK
-340 AGVAIVNSKCNH
+340 AGVNVVNSVCKN
-352 GKTNSAAIFDI
+352 GKATSAALLDI
-363 DKKADASLVDA
+363 DKKADESLVSA
-374 LQAVAGVVKARI
+374 LEAIDGVARARLI
-386 ID
+386 

>member
-29 ESPVGIL
+29 EAPVGIL
-36 VRSFKMHEYEPAK
+36 VRSFKMHDYEPAK

-64 PCDKYAEQG
+64 PCDKYGQEG
-73 IVVFNTPGANAN
+73 IVVFNAPGANAN
-85 AVKELVLLSLLLCG
+85 AVKELVILSLLLCG

-138 QIGIYGLG
+138 RIGIYGLG
-146 AIGRLVAN
+146 AIGKLVAN
-154 ACAALGMKVV
+154 ACAALGMEVV

-170 RDEIKNDLDPRVKLV
+170 REELKKELDPRIKLA
-185 GSFEELLPG
+185 GSFEEMLEG
-194 SDYISL
+194 CDYVSL
-200 HVALKDNTRGCI
+200 HVALKDNTRECI
-212 NAETIAKLNDGASI
+212 NASTIAKLNDGASI

-232 ELVNIEDVKAA
+232 ELVNVADVKAA

-252 VVDFPSDDALGVD
+252 IVDFPSDDVLGVD

-309 VSLERSGAQRV
+309 VSMEKSGAQRI
-320 VVLLNTTECP
+320 VVLMNVAECP
-330 CDAIKAAFAK
+330 CDAIKAAIAK
-340 AGVAIVNSKCNH
+340 AGVNVVNSVCKN
-352 GKTNSAAIFDI
+352 GKATSAALLDI
-363 DKKADASLVDA
+363 DKKADESLVSA
-374 LQAVAGVVKARI
+374 LEAIDGVARARLI
-386 ID
+386 

>member
-12 PLIDTVFGDKY
+12 PLIDKVFGDKY
-23 KLVAES
+23 SLVAES
-29 ESPVGIL
+29 EAPVGIL

-64 PCDKYAEQG
+64 PCDKYAEKG

-99 RKIIPG
+99 RKILPG
-105 IAWTQSL
+105 IEWAQGL
-112 KGKGDEVGPAV
+112 KGQGADVGPAV
-123 EKGKKDFVGGEIFGK
+123 EKGKSKFVGGEIFGK
-138 QIGIYGLG
+138 KIGIYGLG

-154 ACAALGMKVV
+154 ACVALGMEVV

-170 RDEIKNDLDPRVKLV
+170 RDEIKAELDPRVKLV
-185 GSFEELLPG
+185 GSFEELIEG
-194 SDYISL
+194 CDYISL

-252 VVDFPSDDALGVD
+252 VVDFPSDEALGVD

-285 VMAGKELVDF
+285 VMAGKELVEF
-295 VENGNIV
+295 VEKGNIV

-309 VSLERSGAQRV
+309 VSLADGGAQRL
-320 VVLLNTTECP
+320 VVLLNTVECP
-330 CDAIKAAFAK
+330 CDAVKAAIAK
-340 AGVAIVNSKCNH
+340 AGVSVVDSICKQ
-352 GKTNSAAIFDI
+352 GKATSAALFNL
-363 DKKADASLVDA
+363 DKAADESLVADLEA
-374 LQAVAGVVKARI
+374 IPGVAKARLI
-386 ID
+386 

>member
-29 ESPVGIL
+29 EAPVGIL
-36 VRSFKMHEYEPAK
+36 VRSFKMHDYEPAK

-64 PCDKYAEQG
+64 PCDKYGQEG
-73 IVVFNTPGANAN
+73 IVVFNAPGANAN
-85 AVKELVLLSLLLCG
+85 AVKELVILSLLLCG

-138 QIGIYGLG
+138 RIGIYGLG
-146 AIGRLVAN
+146 AIGKLVAN
-154 ACAALGMKVV
+154 ACAALGMEVV

-170 RDEIKNDLDPRVKLV
+170 REELKKELDPRIKLA
-185 GSFEELLPG
+185 GSFEEMLEG
-194 SDYISL
+194 CDYVSL
-200 HVALKDNTRGCI
+200 HVALKDNTRECI
-212 NAETIAKLNDGASI
+212 NASTIAKLNDGASI

-232 ELVNIEDVKAA
+232 ELVNVADVKAA

-252 VVDFPSDDALGVD
+252 VVDFPSDDVLGVD

-302 NSVNYPD
+302 NCVNYPD
-309 VSLERSGAQRV
+309 VSMEKSGAQRV
-320 VVLLNTTECP
+320 VVLMNVAEPP
-330 CDAIKAAFAK
+330 CDAVKAAIAK
-340 AGVAIVNSKCNH
+340 AGVNVVNSVCKN
-352 GKTNSAAIFDI
+352 GKATSAALLDI
-363 DKKADASLVDA
+363 DKKADESLVSA
-374 LQAVAGVVKARI
+374 LEAIDGVARARLI
-386 ID
+386 

>member
-29 ESPVGIL
+29 EAPVGIL
-36 VRSFKMHEYEPAK
+36 VRSFKMHDYEPAK

-64 PCDKYAEQG
+64 PCDKYGQEG
-73 IVVFNTPGANAN
+73 IVVFNAPGANAN
-85 AVKELVLLSLLLCG
+85 AVKELVILSLLLCG

-138 QIGIYGLG
+138 RIGIYGLG
-146 AIGRLVAN
+146 AIGKLVAN
-154 ACAALGMKVV
+154 ACAALGMEVV

-170 RDEIKNDLDPRVKLV
+170 REELKKELDPRIKLA
-185 GSFEELLPG
+185 GSFEEMLEG
-194 SDYISL
+194 CDYVSL
-200 HVALKDNTRGCI
+200 HVALKDNTRECI
-212 NAETIAKLNDGASI
+212 NASTIAKLNDGASI

-232 ELVNIEDVKAA
+232 ELVNVADVKAA

-252 VVDFPSDDALGVD
+252 VVDFPSDDVLGVD

-309 VSLERSGAQRV
+309 VSMEKSGAQRI
-320 VVLLNTTECP
+320 VVLMNVAECP
-330 CDAIKAAFAK
+330 CDAIKAAIAK
-340 AGVAIVNSKCNH
+340 AGVNVVNSVCKN
-352 GKTNSAAIFDI
+352 GKATSAALIDI
-363 DKKADASLVDA
+363 DKKADESLVSA
-374 LQAVAGVVKARI
+374 LEAIDGVVKARLI
-386 ID
+386 

>member
-29 ESPVGIL
+29 EAPVGIL
-36 VRSFKMHEYEPAK
+36 VRSFKMHDYEPAK

-64 PCDKYAEQG
+64 PCDKYGQEG
-73 IVVFNTPGANAN
+73 IVVFNAPGANAN
-85 AVKELVLLSLLLCG
+85 AVKELVILSLLLCG

-138 QIGIYGLG
+138 RIGIYGLG
-146 AIGRLVAN
+146 AIGKLVAN
-154 ACAALGMKVV
+154 ACAALGMEVV

-170 RDEIKNDLDPRVKLV
+170 REELKKELDPRIKLA
-185 GSFEELLPG
+185 GSFEEMLEG
-194 SDYISL
+194 CDYVSL
-200 HVALKDNTRGCI
+200 HVALKDNTRECI
-212 NAETIAKLNDGASI
+212 NASTIAKLNDGASI

-232 ELVNIEDVKAA
+232 ELVNVADVKAA

-252 VVDFPSDDALGVD
+252 VVDFPSDDVLGVD

-309 VSLERSGAQRV
+309 VSMEKSGAQRV
-320 VVLLNTTECP
+320 VVLMNVAEPP
-330 CDAIKAAFAK
+330 CDAVKAAIAK
-340 AGVAIVNSKCNH
+340 AGVNVVNSVCKN
-352 GKTNSAAIFDI
+352 GKATSAALIDI
-363 DKKADASLVDA
+363 DKKADESLVSA
-374 LQAVAGVVKARI
+374 LEAIDGVARARLI
-386 ID
+386 